1 MGSAVKKIAQ
11 VVVGAAVGFAQ
22 GGPWGAVA
30 GAALA
35 FYAADQQE
43 KLNNGSSL
51 RDNEPSAQTVRSSKA
66 PIRFI
71 LGRASTGGV
80 LVWAQEQAGVQTEG
94 EWIHMVYVLAEGRI
108 AGIDAIYLGEQDIND
123 FYDAASYEL
132 IVDPTQVNVFLKANC
147 PDWKDSQIGR
157 GLSFV
162 RLSLRYSAEKFPSGI
177 PDVRFQVRGS
187 VEVFDPRNGQTGYS
201 ENTALHLL
209 WYMRNRCGVPD
220 DEIIMESF
228 ASAANVCDEAVI
240 NADGTGGIRYRT
252 GCVIG
257 ANEQKTQVQQKLE
270 AACGGKLIRVGG
282 RWMLQAGAYYGPYD
296 FEINEDMIVGTV
308 SGTTESSNDAAINT
322 VRGTFID
329 MTQSWTETDYPE
341 VSVAQWVEQDGG
353 EAAETLSFSYVNDP
367 YQAQRLAN
375 MELRRRRSGGTLTL
389 PMNFA
394 GYNCR
399 PGRVVRVNL
408 PTLNILG
415 EFIVTDWAMGAKDA
429 CSVSVS
435 QYDPQVFD
443 DAVGQPYN
451 PLGFINLPTGGLGSP
466 TGLMWQTDSAAE
478 VVQGVLSWVMPAGIV
493 TECSVVVRQGN
504 NVVQAHTVP
513 APAVQQS
520 INGLPS
526 GSYALSV
533 SARGP
538 LARSGEAT
546 ININVDGPPVP
557 ETCVIFSSF
566 NSITLVP
573 GNLLYQLNGGTY
585 EYFYTTNRNAPVSA
599 AQYLGQGLSFTHT
612 GLAFATNYFYYV
624 RSSNAYGKSDF
635 LFVVASTSSDVGEI
649 IDVIGGQIG
658 ETELGQDVRD
668 KIDLITGNA
677 PGSVND
683 RIEDAKE
690 ELQDLISEITDS
702 LAYDKDKVGGYQA
715 GQIVRQGQS
724 LYQAK
729 QAVPAN
735 ASGANAPPNG
745 TYWQDIG
752 TLLQTAN
759 ALATQVE
766 KNSTDIS
773 TANGVIVAQADRL
786 QAVTTR
792 INDPATGLAANADGL
807 SSLKTTVTKIGSDL
821 SAAAQK
827 IDGVTAQLSP
837 DLTGDNAWSI
847 GEDTVYAGTLTI
859 QSVQVDATTAVAT
872 RVDLVSASVGE
883 TNAALVSEQSARV
896 TAVSAVASRV
906 DTTQAQVAQT
916 NAALLSEQTARA
928 TGDSALS
935 TRLDTT
941 QVQMGQNSAAVSAV
955 STAQAKTDGGLS
967 AMSTIKTQVTVD
979 GYTYLASL
987 GVGVEN
993 DKGITISQILLAAS
1007 RVAIFDPNVGG
1018 STIKPLL
1025 VTQGSQVY
1033 INDAVI
1039 NKAFI
1044 QELVLGMT
1052 ITSKALAPNGKPVL
1066 KIDFVSGVMERNSGG
1081 TGMRR
1086 EETANYD
1093 RYWDEQTGVLALEIG
1108 VLS

>member
-11 VVVGAAVGFAQ
+11 VVVGAVVGFAQ

-30 GAALA
+30 GTALA

-43 KLNNGSSL
+43 KLNTGSSL

-66 PIRFI
+66 PVRFI

-132 IVDPTQVNVFLKANC
+132 IVDPVQVNAFLKANC

-187 VEVFDPRNGQTGYS
+187 VDIFDPRNGQTGYS

-220 DEIIMESF
+220 DEIIMETF

-240 NADGTGGIRYRT
+240 NADGTGGFRYRT

-296 FEINEDMIVGTV
+296 FEITEDMVIGTV
-308 SGTTESSNDAAINT
+308 SGTTESSNDASINT

-329 MTQSWTETDYPE
+329 TTQSWTETDYPE
-341 VSVAQWVEQDGG
+341 VSVAQWVAEDGG
-353 EAAETLSFSYVNDP
+353 EAAETLSFSYVLDP

-375 MELRRRRSGGTLTL
+375 MELRRRRAGGSLTL

-415 EFIVTDWAMGAKDA
+415 EFIVTDWAMGANDA

-435 QYDPQVFD
+435 QYDQQIFD

-451 PLGFINLPTGGLGSP
+451 PLGFINLPTGGLGTP
-466 TGLMWQTDSAAE
+466 TGLMWQTDTAAE

-493 TECSVVVRQGN
+493 TECSVVVRQGR

-513 APAVQQS
+513 APAVQCS

-526 GSYALSV
+526 GQYALSV

-546 ININVDGPPVP
+546 ININIDGPPVP
-557 ETCVIFSSF
+557 ETCVIYSSF

-573 GNLLYQLNGGTY
+573 SNLQYQLNGGTY
-585 EYFYTTNRNAPVSA
+585 EYFYTINRDAPVSA

-658 ETELGQDVRD
+658 ETELGQEVRD
-668 KIDLITGNA
+668 KIDLITGNGA
-677 PGSVND
+677 GSVND
-683 RIEDAKE
+683 RIDEAKQ
-690 ELQDLISEITDS
+690 ELQDLISDVTDA
-702 LAYDKDKVGGYQA
+702 LVYDKDKVGGYLA
-715 GQIVRQGQS
+715 GEIVRQGQG
-724 LYQAK
+724 LYQAR
-729 QAVPAN
+729 QDVPAD
-735 ASGANAPPNG
+735 ASGANAPPNA

-752 TLLQTAN
+752 TILQTAN
-759 ALATQVE
+759 ALAAQVE
-766 KNSTDIS
+766 RNRVGLTEVND
-773 TANGVIVAQADRL
+773 VITAQAERL
-786 QAVTTR
+786 ETVTSQ
-792 INDPATGLAANADGL
+792 INNPATGLAANAQGL
-807 SSLKTTVTKIGSDL
+807 SALKSTVSQIGDEL
-821 SAAAQK
+821 SAAAEK

-837 DLTGDNAWSI
+837 DLTGDDTWNI
-847 GEDTVYAGTLTI
+847 GEDDVYAGSVTV
-859 QSVQVDATTAVAT
+859 QSVFADATTAVAQ
-872 RVDLVSASVGE
+872 RVE
-883 TNAALVSEQSARV
+883 TVAATIGQTAALLQSEQLARATADSAL
-896 TAVSAVASRV
+896 SSRV
-906 DTTQAQVAQT
+906 DTTQ
-916 NAALLSEQTARA
+916 
-928 TGDSALS
+928 
-935 TRLDTT
+935 
-941 QVQMGQNSAAVSAV
+941 VQLGKNSAAISAV

-993 DKGITISQILLAAS
+993 DKGITVSQILLAAS
-1007 RVAIFDPNVGG
+1007 RVAIFDPNIGG

-1025 VTQGSQVY
+1025 VTQGNQVY

-1052 ITSKALAPNGKPVL
+1052 ITSKALAPNGRPVL
-1066 KIDFVSGVMERNSGG
+1066 SIDFVSGLMERNSGG

-1093 RYWDEQTGVLALEIG
+1093 RYWDEQTGVLVLEIG